1 MNTRGGSIVC
11 ISGWTH
17 EFYEANINSLN
28 CFIITSDHGLVWN
41 FFDETFSLGL
51 GDVKIEAGRETE
63 ERQE

>member
-1 MNTRGGSIVC
+1 MYFRLDS
-11 ISGWTH
+11 WT
-17 EFYEANINSLN
+17 YEANIN

-51 GDVKIEAGRETE
+51 GDVKIEAGRQTE